1 MLRSMKSFGIAAV
14 GLVASV
20 MPALAQNRELDTW
33 WWWNPRPVTNVPE
46 IDASSGLLALA
57 AVAALLAFV
66 VERRR
71 RA

>member
-14 GLVASV
+14 GLAASV

-33 WWWNPRPVTNVPE
+33 WWWTPRPVTNVPE
-46 IDASSGLLALA
+46 IDASSGLLAVA